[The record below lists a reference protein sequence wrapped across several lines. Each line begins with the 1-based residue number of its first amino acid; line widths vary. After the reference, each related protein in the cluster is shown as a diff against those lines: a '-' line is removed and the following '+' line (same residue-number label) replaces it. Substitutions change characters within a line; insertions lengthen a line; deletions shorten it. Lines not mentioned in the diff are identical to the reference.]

1 MGMPI
6 WRTLSDQLKNSAVPG
21 NAPAGAWNGTPN
33 ASAKTKVPKT
43 VAQNPPQTNA
53 TRRFFQKSH
62 GRFFQRRRSQI
73 PYAIHS
79 NPYPASPT
87 MMPKKIGKAREK

>member
-1 MGMPI
+1 MGMFQC
-6 WRTLSDQLKNSAVPG
+6 RMLSDQLNNSAGV
-21 NAPAGAWNGTPN
+21 AFAIMGAWNGTPN
-33 ASAKTKVPKT
+33 ASAKTNTPKT